1 MNKTLILTILLAG
14 LTEAKVRPLY
24 PALGQE
30 PTALVKAHDRLV
42 RQPLVDSCSQAYVA
56 AGHEPLVGSGTCSS

>member
-1 MNKTLILTILLAG
+1 MNKTIILTMLLAG

-42 RQPLVDSCSQAYVA
+42 R
-56 AGHEPLVGSGTCSS
+56 